1 MIRITNNSRLDI
13 IIIIYNTQVNL
24 LQYKSMTTEDNL
36 GSLLD
41 DANST
46 DDLVPQQLSGDE
58 NAEKSLIM
66 SDITGSKSSTIWLR

>member
-66 SDITGSKSSTIWLR
+66 SDITGSKSSTI